1 MTTSNRTIEWTSQA
15 GQPIV
20 VTVTVSRELRER
32 VVNADG
38 DVIHTGKME
47 LICSTA
53 LTATVGGQV
62 KGESNA
68 ISDAPK
74 GAPKQIVGVIGCV
87 AMTATN
93 RARIESAIAEAEAE
107 ATTPEISAYIAAR
120 ETAINESNK
129 AYNAR
134 KSYLATVRAQEGE

>member
-1 MTTSNRTIEWTSQA
+1 MTSTRTIEWMSQA
-15 GQPIV
+15 GLPIV
-20 VTVTVSRELRER
+20 VTVEIVRELRE
-32 VVNADG
+32 VVINADG
-38 DVIHTGKME
+38 DMIHTGKME
-47 LICSTA
+47 LVSSTS

-68 ISDAPK
+68 ISAAPK
-74 GAPKQIVGVIGCV
+74 GAPKGITGVIGCV

-93 RARIESAIAEAEAE
+93 RARVESAIAEAEAE

-120 ETAINESNK
+120 KTAINESNK

-134 KSYLATVRAQEGE
+134 KSYLTTVRAQEGE